1 MRFAE
6 SRAEQNLD
14 HLNRLGQCRNL
25 HDLLA
30 LQTQVVRD
38 NPEAFLQS
46 DQRTSERTTEVARTA
61 DRMSAPPTAPR

>member
-6 SRAEQNLD
+6 SRAENLD
-14 HLNRLGQCRNL
+14 HLLGQCRNL

-38 NPEAFLQS
+38 IWRLSFKALSARP
-46 DQRTSERTTEVARTA
+46 SEPQKWLALRWIG
-61 DRMSAPPTAPR
+61 

>member
-30 LQTQVVRD
+30 LQTTWCETIRRLSFKALSAR
-38 NPEAFLQS
+38 P
-46 DQRTSERTTEVARTA
+46 SEPQKWLALRIG
-61 DRMSAPPTAPR
+61 